1 MTSILVNEHNGT
13 DVRQYLANKMSN
25 IPQIPTTNYATEK
38 ALEYIAMLQSNDI
51 SKSEFDDLIDD
62 LTNIE
67 DINKEMFTVECYRD
81 IALAFKIITTLKTI
95 VSII

>member
-1 MTSILVNEHNGT
+1 
-13 DVRQYLANKMSN
+13 
-25 IPQIPTTNYATEK
+25 
-38 ALEYIAMLQSNDI
+38 MLQSNTI

-67 DINKEMFTVECYRD
+67 DINEEMFTVECYRE
-81 IALAFKIITTLKTI
+81 IAVAFKIITTLKTI

>member
-1 MTSILVNEHNGT
+1 MTSISAHDTGI
-13 DVRQYLANKMSN
+13 DIRQYLTNE
-25 IPQIPTTNYATEK
+25 IPSIQQIPTTKYAMDK
-38 ALEYIAMLQSNDI
+38 ALEYIDMLQSNTI

-67 DINKEMFTVECYRD
+67 DINEEMFTVECYRE
-81 IALAFKIITTLKTI
+81 IAVAFKIITTLKTI